1 MIKYQRKNKALKKTF
16 ECSAHLSTAGRKPW
30 ARMHSEG
37 SSVRRTVVPS
47 VTQRREHPS
56 YSRPTSPPQS
66 ASFSLL
72 QHLLQSQ
79 CPPFPACRHQDL
91 STRQSLL
98 CRLNK
103 FNFLVKTQL
112 VLHSSGFN
120 ILKSTMSERECTV
133 THAFFLSINLR
144 WPLLVTYGRVSLQE
158 EVCRS
163 YVHTVWS
170 LQRLISVPGANLAV
184 DTKGQLY
191 AVFNSP

>member
-1 MIKYQRKNKALKKTF
+1 MGPNAFRRLKCPEDGGPLGNSKEGASF
-16 ECSAHLSTAGRKPW
+16 LLQANFST
-30 ARMHSEG
+30 
-37 SSVRRTVVPS
+37 TVCFFL
-47 VTQRREHPS
+47 
-56 YSRPTSPPQS
+56 SPP
-66 ASFSLL
+66 ASCCKANVLRSL
-72 QHLLQSQ
+72 HVDIRIS
-79 CPPFPACRHQDL
+79 PPVSPFCH
-91 STRQSLL
+91 
-98 CRLNK
+98 LNK

-120 ILKSTMSERECTV
+120 ILNSTTSERECTV

-158 EVCRS
+158 EVCQS

-184 DTKGQLY
+184 DTKEQLY